1 MSWCSGVLPIFE
13 RDLYNDRRGK
23 LYHVI
28 KLWTTLTPSRQ
39 FFCCF
44 TNHALKKKANHA
56 ITPPARGASDM
67 KSVSFLQMIYML
79 CSKISY
85 LPTTF
90 STAHDFK
97 FSNDAFLFAAMILLW
112 CFFVTSSK
120 MDVLYWS
127 RTPSHF
133 FPVNFQNNSNLQLW
147 NCFNIFHHWY
157 M

>member
-1 MSWCSGVLPIFE
+1 MMLWSVTNFRKGLVQRSEREAISRHQTMSHFNAIKSIFLLFHKSCPE
-13 RDLYNDRRGK
+13 
-23 LYHVI
+23 
-28 KLWTTLTPSRQ
+28 
-39 FFCCF
+39 
-44 TNHALKKKANHA
+44 KKANHA